1 MPGIV
6 LYTDSLIRFADVVGR
21 AAALLPGSGVEP
33 KRSLVIKDGDW
44 RPSHV
49 RRLAHLLEIAAAAGD
64 VDEQHADVARRIA
77 DQAREGRLADLSHDA
92 SWISAVR
99 WALDDLI
106 RMPPFA
112 LPVGVR
118 SREREVGDACTRL
131 RKRGYDVI
139 VDGLGAR
146 LEEPSRRQVCRRVA
160 SLTRCLGGHLVL
172 DQLFRVLSDQGQ
184 LRDGVWM
191 LGDRMPRID
200 LGKTPTLPYGWL
212 LSLGITHLGA
222 DPAPRKPEVAWGTL
236 TSLMIDAAA
245 VMDVERYSSIEGM
258 NVAPGELVA
267 ELTAAVAWH
276 QLFTFPRFTRTAVR
290 RLLLSMKAV
299 LTSEERRALGYDLER
314 AEAELDALLSSTSD
328 ERAIRVSSGKIKQA
342 YPLLWTWPYKVCTP
356 PNAGFS
362 EPFDTAHRDQ
372 ERHLFLPTGKSD
384 VTLLPTSVTAAH
396 AATLLVESVW
406 RGLKGQQA
414 SKAIG
419 RIYENA
425 VAAICRNDGRAA
437 VRCDVKYYAK
447 PKNLQIDVLVEREQR
462 LTVLEVK
469 SKSLT
474 AQATSGDLL
483 TYLRDIKDSYLS
495 MLLQLMRHER
505 HMRDGHP
512 DLPHAKDSGRIA
524 KVAISP
530 LSFGP
535 ISDAPFS
542 RNLLIALSQVR
553 LTPIDGDVGAAEVIA
568 GIHETV
574 DEVASEMNALPSREQ
589 GKDVD
594 VLSELMDYHWL
605 DIAQLERL
613 TGTGDDLYAQLKRLR
628 HASFGSRDFWSE
640 ISHLDDLNLQ

>member
-1 MPGIV
+1 M
-6 LYTDSLIRFADVVGR
+6 VGR

-33 KRSLVIKDGDW
+33 KGALVMEDGDW

-49 RRLAHLLEIAAAAGD
+49 RRLAHILEIATAAGD
-64 VDEQHADVARRIA
+64 VDEQHADIARRIA
-77 DQAREGRLADLSHDA
+77 DQAREGRLADLSHD
-92 SWISAVR
+92 SLWISAVR

-106 RMPPFA
+106 RMPPLA
-112 LPVGVR
+112 LPVGMR
-118 SREREVGDACTRL
+118 SRQREVGDACMRL

-146 LEEPSRRQVCRRVA
+146 LEESSRRELCRRIN

-200 LGKTPTLPYGWL
+200 LGKTPTLPYGCL
-212 LSLGITHLGA
+212 LSLGIAHLDA
-222 DPAPRKPEVAWGTL
+222 ERSPRKPEVAWGNL
-236 TSLMIDAAA
+236 TSLMIDAVAI
-245 VMDVERYSSIEGM
+245 MDVERYSSMEGL

-276 QLFTFPRFTRTAVR
+276 QLFTFPRYTRAAVR
-290 RLLLSMKAV
+290 QLLRSMRAV

-314 AEAELDALLSSTSD
+314 AEAELEALLSSTLD
-328 ERAIRVSSGKIKQA
+328 ERAIRVSSARVEQA
-342 YPLLWTWPYKVCTP
+342 YPLLWAWPYNLGAP

-372 ERHLFLPTGKSD
+372 ERHLFFPTGKRH

-406 RGLKGQQA
+406 RGLKGQRA

-419 RIYENA
+419 RVYEDA
-425 VAAICRNDGRAA
+425 IATICRKDGRAD
-437 VRCDVKYYAK
+437 VRCDVKYHAK

-512 DLPHAKDSGRIA
+512 DLPRAKGSDRIA

-535 ISDAPFS
+535 ISDASFS

-553 LTPIDGDVGAAEVIA
+553 LTPIDDNVGAAEVIA
-568 GIHETV
+568 GIHEMV
-574 DEVASEMNALPSREQ
+574 DEIASELNALPSREQ

-613 TGTGDDLYAQLKRLR
+613 TSTGDELYAQLKRLR
-628 HASFGSRDFWSE
+628 HASFSSRDFWSE
-640 ISHLDDLNLQ
+640 ISHLKDLNLHSATD